1 MPRLHWRHHYPLFPS
16 PQVTLTHTHA
26 HIRACCA
33 WVPTVRCHRDLF
45 FFLPLSNFL
54 PRAIFWALAGAHA
67 HFGCLHLLN
76 SHGRLHEG
84 LLKNQPEPFVARGE
98 KKEKKKKACV
108 SWSERNNKEEKQKRR
123 FFFNGFEKWN
133 CGRSAN
139 APKSIHFRTINPR
152 LGSKKRKGLWPK
164 TFIFHS
170 YSSPELCR
178 WMGPFG
184 DLESLAR
191 ARWMGLWTFPR
202 PQQQQS
208 DVSLF
213 ERAFFFKNVA

>member
-16 PQVTLTHTHA
+16 PQVTLTHTYA

-98 KKEKKKKACV
+98 KKKKACV

-123 FFFNGFEKWN
+123 FFLMEFEKWN
-133 CGRSAN
+133 CGWSAN

>member
-1 MPRLHWRHHYPLFPS
+1 MLILAVYIYWIPMVACTRGCWRTSL
-16 PQVTLTHTHA
+16 
-26 HIRACCA
+26 
-33 WVPTVRCHRDLF
+33 
-45 FFLPLSNFL
+45 N
-54 PRAIFWALAGAHA
+54 
-67 HFGCLHLLN
+67 HLL
-76 SHGRLHEG
+76 LEG
-84 LLKNQPEPFVARGE
+84 K
-98 KKEKKKKACV
+98 KKKKACV

-123 FFFNGFEKWN
+123 FFLMEFEKWN